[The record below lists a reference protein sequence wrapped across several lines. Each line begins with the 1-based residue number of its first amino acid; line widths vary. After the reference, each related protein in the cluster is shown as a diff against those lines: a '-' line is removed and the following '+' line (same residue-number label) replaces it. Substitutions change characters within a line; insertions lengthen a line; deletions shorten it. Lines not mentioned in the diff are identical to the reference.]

1 MKIDDFKEFVDK
13 TVTMRMNDGETATV
27 RIILV
32 SEEYEDI
39 IVDVL
44 ETTGPERYRDRSS
57 AYTFAIADIISI
69 EIISNTPPASAAE
82 SGLKRFKYFAF

>member
-13 TVTMRMNDGETATV
+13 TITMRMNDGETAIV
-27 RIILV
+27 RVILV

-44 ETTGPERYRDRSS
+44 ETTRPDRYRDRSS
-57 AYTFAIADIISI
+57 AYTFAIADVVSADISRDLL
-69 EIISNTPPASAAE
+69 SGSATKE
-82 SGLKRFKYFAF
+82 PL